1 MEWKQWS
8 DKLKEALGLGSNPVA
23 ITYTNTPPE
32 VQSRKQWAC
41 GALKKAA
48 EGDVICL
55 GAENSSCP
63 GGSWHLGLKP
73 PENLE
78 VIAKFLV
85 DGEKLFSSP
94 AAVYRM
100 NTSTNAK
107 PPSGMKY
114 VVFSPL
120 ERAELCPDA
129 VVFLCNPEQA
139 SRLVNLACYLDGV
152 ALECEPSG
160 SLCMSAIAYPV
171 ATGRVNVTFGDI
183 TARKLQR
190 YDPGVVFVS
199 IPYTVMRDVMYS
211 LDKCSAG
218 TAEVDREA
226 FKEMLKRS

>member
-8 DKLKEALGLGSNPVA
+8 DKLKEVLGLESSPVA

-48 EGDVICL
+48 LGEVICL

-73 PENLE
+73 PEDMLR
-78 VIAKFLV
+78 ITKFLV

-100 NTSTNAK
+100 NSSTKAK
-107 PPSGMKY
+107 PPSGMRY

-120 ERAELCPDA
+120 EKAELCPDV
-129 VVFLCNPEQA
+129 VVFVCNPEQA
-139 SRLVNLACYLDGV
+139 SRLVNLACYLDGT

-160 SLCMSAIAYPV
+160 SLCMSAIAYPI
-171 ATGRVNVTFGDI
+171 TTNKVNITFGDI
-183 TARKLQR
+183 TARKLQQ
-190 YDPGVVFVS
+190 YDKNVVFVS
-199 IPYTVMRDVMYS
+199 IPYTEMRNIIYS

-226 FKEMLKRS
+226 FKEILKRS